1 MAFQDNPDSVSVALG
16 IVLDDLGLAPDV
28 VVEPF
33 PGYGLWR
40 LSVAL
45 VRELGLGVVKD
56 PTEREEW
63 HGSVYG
69 KKTKR
74 VKTSLALNGE
84 WVRRP
89 AEPSSQPSGQGPSF
103 VVRGLPSTS

>member
-16 IVLDDLGLAPDV
+16 IVLGDLGLEPDV
-28 VVEPF
+28 VVASF

-45 VRELGLGVVKD
+45 VRDLGLGVVKD
-56 PTEREEW
+56 PTESEKW

-74 VKTSLALNGE
+74 VKASLARNGE

-89 AEPSSQPSGQGPSF
+89 AGPSSQPSTQGPSL
-103 VVRGLPSTS
+103 VVRELPPES